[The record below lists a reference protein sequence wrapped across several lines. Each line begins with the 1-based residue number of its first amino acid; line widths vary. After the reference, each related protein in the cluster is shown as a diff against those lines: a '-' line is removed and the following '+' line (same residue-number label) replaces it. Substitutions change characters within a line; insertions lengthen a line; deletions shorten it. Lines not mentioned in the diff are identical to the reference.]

1 MSGKSKSKPAESPS
15 PIGEISQEPSALE
28 SFLDAN
34 QKKLLMVGILVILI
48 LVGYVIYDGLREM
61 SIRDEAATVAAAKTV
76 PEYEKVSQEMAGK
89 TTGGTALL
97 LKTELLWQDQQQQE
111 ALSTLQD
118 FISSYPEHPA
128 LGSAYARLGS
138 YHQQLGNTAEAK
150 EAFNKTV
157 ETQSATS
164 SWALLSLG
172 DLAREA
178 GENDEAK
185 SFYERII
192 NEYETSHFQ
201 VKALA
206 RERLKMVGVTS
217 PTEKAPEPEE
227 KPEPPKPVKPAP
239 APAEEPETA
248 DSPTPQPGSSDEP
261 ETNST
266 PQPEPTTAP
275 TGEPRSDPAPEE
287 PAAE

>member
-1 MSGKSKSKPAESPS
+1 MSGKSKPKPAESPS

-34 QKKLLMVGILVILI
+34 QKKLLMIGILVILI

-61 SIRDEAATVAAAKTV
+61 SIREEAATVAAAKTV

-89 TTGGTALL
+89 TAGGSALL

-111 ALSTLQD
+111 ALTTLQD
-118 FISSYPEHPA
+118 FISNYPEHPA

-138 YHQQLGNTAEAK
+138 YHQQLGNLAEAK
-150 EAFNKTV
+150 DAFNKSV

-178 GENDEAK
+178 GETDEAK

-192 NEYETSHFQ
+192 NGYETSHFQ

-206 RERLKMVGVTS
+206 RERLTMVGVSS

-227 KPEPPKPVKPAP
+227 KPAPPKPAEAPKPAPPAP
-239 APAEEPETA
+239 APAGGPETTEP
-248 DSPTPQPGSSDEP
+248 PTPQPE
-261 ETNST
+261 ST
-266 PQPEPTTAP
+266 SGPTE
-275 TGEPRSDPAPEE
+275 EPRPAEALEE